1 MESGH
6 TNIEDDF
13 WGYQIFLPPF
23 GPCQLINPNNL
34 LKSIRMFT
42 PLKESTYRLIIL
54 RRSPGE
60 LYNNDVNNKK
70 SQNIFLP

>member
-34 LKSIRMFT
+34 LKSMRMFT
-42 PLKESTYRLIIL
+42 PLKGTHYIDL
-54 RRSPGE
+54 
-60 LYNNDVNNKK
+60 LYYADLLVNY
-70 SQNIFLP
+70 ITMT